1 MTSAVGA
8 AESGG
13 VPGGGLS
20 EAPDGAA
27 VRVIRLRDWKTPIAL
42 GIFTVIAFVLFVLF
56 GRSGT
61 STFTFTSLST
71 DVVHI
76 PDVPI
81 AARGFGIAVTV
92 VAAGMTAISVRFVRA
107 GRRAPR
113 WYIAVFALLVVVAF
127 LAWATADETLPIV
140 GLLGGALALSVPLI
154 FGAMGGVMSERSGV
168 VNIVIEGQL
177 LAGAFVSAVVASS
190 TGSAT
195 AGLLAAA
202 AAGMLVS
209 FVLAAF
215 SITYYVDQ
223 IIVGVVLNVLVLG
236 LTNFLFSTV
245 LTQHTAALNSPKPLP
260 TLAIPGLSAIPVIGP
275 VLFDQTVIVYVM
287 YIAVAVV
294 FYLLFFTRTGLRI
307 RSVGEHPRA
316 ADTVGISVGGTRF
329 WSVSFGGAIAGLGGA
344 FFTLGSVG
352 AFSED
357 VSSGQGYIA
366 LAAVIFGGWHP
377 VKAALAA
384 LLFGFANELQSVL
397 SILGS
402 PVPSQF
408 LLMLPYVVTIVAVAG
423 LVGRSRAPGADGKPY
438 FK

>member
-1 MTSAVGA
+1 MTTAVREAGPGSPAGGA
-8 AESGG
+8 ARAA
-13 VPGGGLS
+13 
-20 EAPDGAA
+20 APAA
-27 VRVIRLRDWKTPIAL
+27 LRLRDWKTPIAF
-42 GIFTVIAFVLFVLF
+42 GIFTVIAAIMFIVF
-56 GRSGT
+56 GRRGT
-61 STFTFTSLST
+61 STFTFASLST

-76 PDVPI
+76 PDLPI
-81 AARGFGIAVTV
+81 NAWGFGIAATV
-92 VAAGMTAISVRFVRA
+92 LAALMTALSIWFVRT
-107 GRRAPR
+107 GRSVPR
-113 WYIAVFALLVVVAF
+113 WYVFVFALLLVVAF
-127 LAWATADETLPIV
+127 LAWATSDETLPIV

-177 LAGAFVSAVVASS
+177 LSGAFVSAVVASS
-190 TGSAT
+190 TGSAA
-195 AGLLAAA
+195 AGLAAAA

-215 SITYYVDQ
+215 SITYFVDQ

-236 LTNFLFSTV
+236 LTNFLYSTV
-245 LTQHTAALNSPKPLP
+245 LTQNPTTLNSPTPLP

-275 VLFDQTVIVYVM
+275 VLFDQTVIVYLM
-287 YIAVAVV
+287 YVAVAVV

-316 ADTVGISVGGTRF
+316 ADTVGINVSSTRF

-377 VKAALAA
+377 IKAALAA

-408 LLMLPYVVTIVAVAG
+408 LLMLPYVVTIIAVAG